1 MMRPTMNEAAI
12 AAHEMYLSLVSA
24 GFNEDQALDIVT
36 DVIISSGGASDEQA

>member
-1 MMRPTMNEAAI
+1 MMRPTLNEAAI

-36 DVIISSGGASDEQA
+36 DVIISGRSGTDD